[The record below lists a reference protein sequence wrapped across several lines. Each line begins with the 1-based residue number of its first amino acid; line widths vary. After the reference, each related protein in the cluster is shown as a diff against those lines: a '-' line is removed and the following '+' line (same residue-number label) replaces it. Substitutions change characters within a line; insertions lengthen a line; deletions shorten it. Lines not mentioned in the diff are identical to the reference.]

1 MTKDLIEAH
10 KNCKKLMPLL
20 HLPVQ
25 SGSNKILKNMNR
37 KHSIEEY
44 LEIVNILKD
53 KNPKIKFASDF
64 IIAYPGEKEN
74 DFEKT
79 CKLMKKVRFINSY
92 SYIFSPRPGT
102 PASELEMIDVKL
114 AKKKIKKFFKNYL
127 KKLLL
132 NSYKTT
138 FKSNCESFI

>member
-1 MTKDLIEAH
+1 
-10 KNCKKLMPLL
+10 MPLL

-44 LEIVNILKD
+44 LEIVNILKE
-53 KNPKIKFASDF
+53 KNKKIKFASDF
-64 IIAYPGEKEN
+64 IIAYPGEKDG

-92 SYIFSPRPGT
+92 SYIF
-102 PASELEMIDVKL
+102 
-114 AKKKIKKFFKNYL
+114 
-127 KKLLL
+127 
-132 NSYKTT
+132 
-138 FKSNCESFI
+138 